1 MVNEAAEE
9 HDPRQ
14 KYAWYP
20 LGWRIQSLQPMS
32 LKLIYSSSLQHSFI
46 SGRQFEFLFG
56 LFFCGNGDVCITRNG
71 FNVCSTDTGAVSR
84 SIEQVLQATCI
95 AWFNRSSSTHFFSVN
110 VTSVFTHPSETAIVL
125 IVLTCDRFVWSRHAS
140 SLFSSLRLASTRLAS
155 PFHFAYSYSYRFDST
170 TSLFVRTIENVAVS
184 ASIDILSITNSIFR
198 IFPFFSFF
206 VLLFFFFFISFFNAI
221 AILNA

>member
-140 SLFSSLRLASTRLAS
+140 SLFSSLRLAS

-206 VLLFFFFFISFFNAI
+206 VLPFFFFHFFFQCDRDSKCI
-221 AILNA
+221 ANG